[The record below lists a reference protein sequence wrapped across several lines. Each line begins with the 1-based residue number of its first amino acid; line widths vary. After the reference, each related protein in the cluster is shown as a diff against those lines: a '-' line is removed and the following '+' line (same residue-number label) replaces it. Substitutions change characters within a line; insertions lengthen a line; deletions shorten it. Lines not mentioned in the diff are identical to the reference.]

1 MDKRYQ
7 EYLQSDWWQK
17 NREMALKAADYKCYV
32 CGCPFE
38 LQVHHLSYAHIGY
51 ETLNDLVVLC
61 KTHHKNIESVKKR
74 NGTTIPANE
83 QRRILDC
90 MKKQCKDGVFYP
102 LRTRQEL
109 FDEFIEEYKHRDY
122 SYKNGDLNLTKIEVI
137 DSAFEEFLNKH
148 KYDPRSPYSRSEIR
162 DYFKYERYG
171 VILHF
176 YDQGAPMSLVTHQ
189 TRFTYAMIS
198 KVYADPEKY
207 RIRYQN
213 KKDI

>member
-17 NREMALKAADYKCYV
+17 NREMALKAANYKCYV
-32 CGCPFE
+32 CGRPFE

-61 KTHHKNIESVKKR
+61 ETHHKVIESVKKR

-90 MKKQCKDGVFYP
+90 MKRQCQDGVFYP

-109 FDEFIEEYKHRDY
+109 FDEFIEEYKYRDY
-122 SYKNGDLNLTKIEVI
+122 AYKNGDLNLTDLSVI
-137 DSAFEEFLNKH
+137 CNTFTEFCKAH
-148 KYDPRSPYSRSEIR
+148 GYAPDTPAPWSEIR
-162 DYFKYERYG
+162 DHFKYERYE
-171 VILHF
+171 VILRY
-176 YDQGAPMSLVTHQ
+176 YDQGAPKSTVTQQ
-189 TRFTYAMIS
+189 TKFSYQMIT
-198 KVYADPEKY
+198 KIYNNPEKY